1 MGYIGIVDFAS
12 NNSKSVLSMVR
23 SLGSEAKL
31 VTSKEEISRADR
43 LVIPGVG
50 HIASI
55 VEEMDTLGLRIPITD
70 FAKRGNWILGICLG
84 QHLLGLGSE
93 ESVKSKTLG
102 ILNFEVM
109 RLPTKPDQSLRV
121 PHVGWNSIS
130 FSNPHPL
137 FKGIADGTDFYFSHS
152 YAIIGQSK
160 VSMAM
165 TEHSTHFSSVVGE
178 TNVLGV
184 QFHPEKSQKNG
195 LRLLGNFCEF

>member
-1 MGYIGIVDFAS
+1 MGYTGIVDFAS

-31 VTSKEEISRADR
+31 VNSEEEISRADR

-55 VEEMDTLGLRIPITD
+55 VEEMDTLGLRIAITN
-70 FAKRGNWILGICLG
+70 FAARGNWILGICLG

-93 ESVKSKTLG
+93 ESTKSKTLG

-109 RLPTKPDQSLRV
+109 RLPTKSDQNLRV
-121 PHVGWNSIS
+121 PHVGWNSIT

-152 YAIIGQSK
+152 YAIIGNSK

-165 TEHSTHFSSVVGE
+165 TDHSAIFSSVVGE
-178 TNVLGV
+178 KNVIGV

-195 LRLLGNFCEF
+195 LRLLSNFCEF

>member
-12 NNSKSVLSMVR
+12 NNSKSVLSMIR
-23 SLGSEAKL
+23 SLGIEAKL
-31 VTSKEEISRADR
+31 VSSEEEVSRADR

-55 VEEMDTLGLRIPITD
+55 VAEMDAMGLRNPIIN
-70 FAKRGNWILGICLG
+70 FAASGNLIMGICLG

-93 ESVKSKTLG
+93 ESINSKTLG
-102 ILNFEVM
+102 ILSFDVK
-109 RLPTKPDQSLRV
+109 RLPSNADRGLRV
-121 PHVGWNSIS
+121 PHVGWNSIA

-137 FKGIADGTDFYFSHS
+137 FKGITDGSDFYFSHS
-152 YAIIGQSK
+152 YAIIGHSR

-165 TEHSTHFSSVVGE
+165 TEHSAHFSSVAGE
-178 TNVLGV
+178 GNVFGV

-195 LRLLGNFCEF
+195 LRLLSNFCDL